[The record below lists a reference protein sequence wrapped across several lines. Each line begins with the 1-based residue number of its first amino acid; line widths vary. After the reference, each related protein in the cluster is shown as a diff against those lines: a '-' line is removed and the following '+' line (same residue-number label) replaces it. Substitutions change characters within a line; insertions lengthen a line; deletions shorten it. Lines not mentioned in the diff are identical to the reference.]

1 MIINKLAFLIKN
13 MIENLYIKD
22 IKFYQI
28 IIGLIIF
35 NFIIYLIC
43 KIVKIAKN
51 QNFKF

>member
-1 MIINKLAFLIKN
+1 MLINKLANLLNNFLV
-13 MIENLYIKD
+13 NLYLKD

-43 KIVKIAKN
+43 KMIKITKRVS
-51 QNFKF
+51 FK